1 MGTKN
6 DYSLMRKKQNYLWVG
21 HFTTLSGHILA
32 NYLSQNWASDNH
44 FDVPNMP
51 KSYLDQKLQHKTQFF
66 SFPVLCHFVKE
77 ILKIYDP

>member
-1 MGTKN
+1 
-6 DYSLMRKKQNYLWVG
+6 
-21 HFTTLSGHILA
+21 
-32 NYLSQNWASDNH
+32 
-44 FDVPNMP
+44 VPNMP